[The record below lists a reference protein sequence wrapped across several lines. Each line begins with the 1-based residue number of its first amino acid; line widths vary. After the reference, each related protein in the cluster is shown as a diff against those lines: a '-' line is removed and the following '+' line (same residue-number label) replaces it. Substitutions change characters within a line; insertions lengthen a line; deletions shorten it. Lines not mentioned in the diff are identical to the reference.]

1 MNTNFENA
9 YNQAC
14 ELVDMCPDLEI
25 TSAFKECA
33 FNVGIKEG
41 EEMGKFVVWGWDK
54 ITNSYVDQQRRLKCQ
69 NSMKTKSKSQK
80 NI

>member
-33 FNVGIKEG
+33 F
-41 EEMGKFVVWGWDK
+41 K
-54 ITNSYVDQQRRLKCQ
+54 IV
-69 NSMKTKSKSQK
+69 
-80 NI
+80 